1 MRTYCI
7 SQGTLLGV
15 CDDLTRRE
23 IQKKEYICMA
33 DLVCCIAEND
43 TAVYSTYTPI
53 KKKKKKNLSSQVT
66 VLFLHSYQQRV

>member
-43 TAVYSTYTPI
+43 TAVYSNYTPI
-53 KKKKKKNLSSQVT
+53 KIC
-66 VLFLHSYQQRV
+66 